1 MSNTEFTAI
10 GRQEREQSYTNL
22 INNYKKE
29 IVKLHDNEKN
39 LLIEIKELEKTIKS
53 LLTAIVII
61 VFVAAGLL
69 LSTI

>member
-1 MSNTEFTAI
+1 MSNTEFTAM

-22 INNYKKE
+22 MNNYKKE